1 VYYKL
6 YAVFH
11 KNEEGDII
19 LVVISLSNL
28 HRFSQVFHWLM
39 HFLRLLAVCW
49 LSAQSTGNNHSVA
62 CNLAKYSPIKKIF
75 TYRLSNKP
83 LLIWL
88 LTIPFPPHLK
98 YVAKLPCNL
107 SSMAVL
113 LTLMFHKVATY
124 ARCGG
129 SFNIHLTTNLPR
141 NLPVKFL
148 LNRSRFDKI
157 MVMSLWSHFFGPPC
171 IVCNVLSK
179 LSRRK

>member
-1 VYYKL
+1 M
-6 YAVFH
+6 A
-11 KNEEGDII
+11 IA
-19 LVVISLSNL
+19 LSNL
-28 HRFSQVFHWLM
+28 NRFSQVFHWLM
-39 HFLRLLAVCW
+39 HVLCLLAVCW
-49 LSAQSTGNNHSVA
+49 LSAQSTGNNHSDA
-62 CNLAKYSPIKKIF
+62 CNFAKYSPIKKIF

-113 LTLMFHKVATY
+113 LTLMFHEVATY

-141 NLPVKFL
+141 NLSVKVSFK
-148 LNRSRFDKI
+148 SVQ
-157 MVMSLWSHFFGPPC
+157 M
-171 IVCNVLSK
+171 
-179 LSRRK
+179 